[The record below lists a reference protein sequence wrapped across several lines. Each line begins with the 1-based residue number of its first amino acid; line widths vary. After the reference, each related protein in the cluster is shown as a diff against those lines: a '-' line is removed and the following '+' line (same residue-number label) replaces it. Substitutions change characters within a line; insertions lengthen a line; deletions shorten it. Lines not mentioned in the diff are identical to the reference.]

1 MNPLQLSAVD
11 LVAAVKRGDVTA
23 VDCATAFLDRIDAT
37 NATLNAF
44 LAVDRAGALAR
55 AAEVDARRKAGRP
68 LGALAGLPVAV
79 KDALCTADLPTTCAS
94 KMLAGYRPPYDA
106 EVVTR
111 LRRADAV
118 IVGKTNMDEFAMGGS
133 NENSAFG
140 PVRNPWDTT
149 RAPGGSSGGSA
160 ACVAADMAP
169 VAIGSDT
176 GGSIRQPAGLCG
188 ITGLKPTYG
197 RVSRR
202 GLVAFASS
210 LDQIGPMARSAAD
223 CALVLETIAGHDA
236 GDSTSLTDAVPAYT
250 KSLEKPLTGLRVG
263 RVAEHFAAG
272 LDPEVARGVE
282 EAFAVLKAAG
292 ATIHDVTLPHAKYG
306 IPTYYLVA
314 PCEAS
319 SNLARYDGAHYG
331 HRAEPGGG
339 HRSAAPPSGGFESP
353 LVEMYCRSRAEGFG
367 PEVKRRI
374 MLGTYALSAGY
385 YDAFYAKALRVRRLI
400 RQDYLDAFAEVDLIG
415 GPVSPTAAF
424 KLGEKTGDPLAMYL
438 VDMYTVGTNL
448 AGVGGISFPCGFTA
462 SGLPIGFQLQ
472 GPALA
477 EPLLLNAA
485 DRFQRLTDWHLRRPP
500 RA

>member
-1 MNPLQLSAVD
+1 MQPLELSAVD
-11 LVAAVKRGDVTA
+11 VVTA
-23 VDCATAFLDRIDAT
+23 IRRGEASAVQVAEAFLGRIAAS
-37 NATLNAF
+37 NGAINAF
-44 LAVDRAGALAR
+44 LHVDRDAALAR
-55 AAEVDARRKAGRP
+55 AADIDARRKAGQP
-68 LGALAGLPVAV
+68 LGPLAGLPVAV
-79 KDALCTADLPTTCAS
+79 KDALCTHDQPTTCAS

-106 EVVTR
+106 HVVAK
-111 LRRADAV
+111 LRQADAV
-118 IVGKTNMDEFAMGGS
+118 LVGKTNMDEFAMGGS

-140 PVRNPWDTT
+140 AVHNPWDLS

-210 LDQIGPMARSAAD
+210 LDQIGPMTRSAAD
-223 CALVLETIAGHDA
+223 CALLMETIAGHDP
-236 GDSTSLTDAVPAYT
+236 GDATSLADEVPRYT
-250 KSLEKPLTGLRVG
+250 EMLEKPLTGLRIG
-263 RVAEHFAAG
+263 RVREHFGPG
-272 LDPEVARGVE
+272 LDPEVAHGVE
-282 EAFAVLKAAG
+282 EAFAAFKAAG
-292 ATIHDVTLPHAKYG
+292 ATIHDVELPHAKYG
-306 IPTYYLVA
+306 IATYYLVA

-331 HRAEPGGG
+331 HRS
-339 HRSAAPPSGGFESP
+339 SAHPTGEFESP

-400 RQDYLDAFAEVDLIG
+400 RQDYLDAFGQVDLIG
-415 GPVSPTAAF
+415 GPVSPTPAF
-424 KLGEKTGDPLAMYL
+424 RLGEKTNDPLAMYL

-448 AGVGGISFPCGFTA
+448 AGIGGISFPCGFTKG
-462 SGLPIGFQLQ
+462 GLPIGFQLQ
-472 GPALA
+472 GPALS
-477 EPLLLNAA
+477 EPLLLRAA
-485 DRFQRLTDWHLRRPP
+485 DRYQKLTDWHTRRPKLP
-500 RA
+500 A

>member
-1 MNPLQLSAVD
+1 MQPADLSAID
-11 LVAAVKRGDVTA
+11 LVAAVRQGDLSA
-23 VDCATAFLDRIDAT
+23 VQCTEAFLNRIQYCNGAI
-37 NATLNAF
+37 NAF
-44 LAVDRAGALAR
+44 LNVDRAGALSC
-55 AAEVDARRKAGRP
+55 AERIDIRRRSGQP
-68 LGALAGLPVAV
+68 LGPLAGLPVAV
-79 KDALCTADLPTTCAS
+79 KDALCTADLPTTAAS
-94 KMLAGYRPPYDA
+94 KMLENFRPPYDA
-106 EVVTR
+106 FVVSR
-111 LRRADAV
+111 LRQADAV

-140 PVRNPWDTT
+140 PVHNPWDFS

-202 GLVAFASS
+202 GLIAFASS

-223 CALVLETIAGHDA
+223 CALVLETIAGHDP
-236 GDSTSLTDAVPAYT
+236 GDSTSLTDAVPRYT
-250 KSLEKPLTGLRVG
+250 SLLEQPLAGVRVG
-263 RVAEHFAAG
+263 RVPEHFAAG
-272 LDPEVARGVE
+272 LDPEVAKGVE

-292 ATIHDVTLPHAKYG
+292 ATVHDIAMPHAKYG
-306 IPTYYLVA
+306 VATYYLVA

-331 HRAEPGGG
+331 HRA
-339 HRSAAPPSGGFESP
+339 SAKPSSAFESP
-353 LVEMYCRSRAEGFG
+353 LIEMYCRSRAEGFG

-374 MLGTYALSAGY
+374 MLGTYALSSGY
-385 YDAFYAKALRVRRLI
+385 YDAYYAKALKVRRLI
-400 RQDYLDAFAEVDLIG
+400 RQDYLDAFEHVDLIG
-415 GPVSPTAAF
+415 GPVSATPAF

-438 VDMYTVGTNL
+438 VDLYTVSTNL
-448 AGVGGISFPCGFTA
+448 AGVGGISFPCGFTK

-472 GPALA
+472 APALG
-477 EPLLLNAA
+477 EPLLLRAS

-500 RA
+500 NLTALCTPKG